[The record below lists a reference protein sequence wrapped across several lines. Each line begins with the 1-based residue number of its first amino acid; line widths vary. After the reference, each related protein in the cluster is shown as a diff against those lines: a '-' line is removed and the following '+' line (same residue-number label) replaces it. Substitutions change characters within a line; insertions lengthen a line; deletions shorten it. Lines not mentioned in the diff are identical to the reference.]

1 MFVIN
6 KINIDSSFNTLIN
19 IKMTTYIY
27 DAQNNLNFDHCHK
40 QQIPY
45 IGL

>member
-1 MFVIN
+1 MPMIN
-6 KINIDSSFNTLIN
+6 KMDNDNSLNAYIN

>member
-27 DAQNNLNFDHCHK
+27 EAQNNLNLDRHQKHY
-40 QQIPY
+40 ISY
-45 IGL
+45 IGV

>member
-27 DAQNNLNFDHCHK
+27 EAQNNLNLVK
-40 QQIPY
+40 NITILVYKPIQ
-45 IGL
+45 